1 MKKHIPN
8 LLTLGNLFCGCL
20 GCFYIASIINYP
32 YDLIENKIW
41 LFVGCLTLLSLLFDF
56 ADGMTARLW
65 NIESKIGR
73 PLDSLAD
80 MVSFGL
86 LPGFIMMFLIHRSLD
101 CNTSFI
107 LTFSKL
113 DITNP
118 VSFSYELIGLLIP
131 LFSAIRLAKFT
142 IDKTQNH
149 YFKGLAAP
157 ANTLFILS
165 LLWVEVFDSKSFLS
179 PLINNLWALI
189 FTTLAS
195 CGLLVSNLPMFSFK
209 IKNFSFLD
217 NIYQYMLLI
226 IAVILIITLKIAGLP
241 FIIISYIA
249 LSIIFSRRFL

>member
-1 MKKHIPN
+1 MKNYIPN

-32 YDLIENKIW
+32 YDLTEKKIW
-41 LFVGCLTLLSLLFDF
+41 LFVSCLTLLSLLFDF

-65 NIESKIGR
+65 NVESKIGR

-86 LPGFIMMFLIHRSLD
+86 LPGFMMMFLIHHSLD
-101 CNTSFI
+101 DNASFI
-107 LTFSKL
+107 FPFSKL

-165 LLWVEVFDSKSFLS
+165 LVWVEVFDSKSFLS
-179 PLINNLWALI
+179 PLINNFWALI
-189 FTTLAS
+189 FTILIS

-209 IKNFSFLD
+209 MKKFSFLD
-217 NIYQYMLLI
+217 NVCQYILLV
-226 IAVILIITLKIAGLP
+226 IAAILIITLKIAGLP

-249 LSIIFSRRFL
+249 LSIIFSHRFS